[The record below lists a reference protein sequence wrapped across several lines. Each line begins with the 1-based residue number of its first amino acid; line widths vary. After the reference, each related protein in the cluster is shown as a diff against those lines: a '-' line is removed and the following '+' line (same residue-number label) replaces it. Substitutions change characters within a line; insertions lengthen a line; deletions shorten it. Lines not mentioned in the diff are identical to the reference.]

1 MAMREGVGREVREG
15 MGVAVPPPTPPPPP
29 PPPPL
34 AVGAVVEEREG
45 MPEVEAEG
53 AAELLME

>member
-1 MAMREGVGREVREG
+1 MAMGEGVGREVREG
-15 MGVAVPPPTPPPPP
+15 MGVAVPPPTPPPPL
-29 PPPPL
+29 L
-34 AVGAVVEEREG
+34 AVGAVVEEMEG